1 MDVWMH
7 IYIIYIYIYVRIYVC
22 LYGRS
27 AGTLIFST
35 SGAAAC
41 QLSFLYDLI
50 IICCAILSI
59 DFFIDFF
66 TRRVKASG
74 SVM

>member
-1 MDVWMH
+1 MDGCMDAYIH
-7 IYIIYIYIYVRIYVC
+7 NIYMYVFMSVC
-22 LYGRS
+22 MVGPQARLFFPR
-27 AGTLIFST
+27 A
-35 SGAAAC
+35 GAAAC